1 MKKSQ
6 VRSGSRVVARPARL
20 VGEDQLATVAGG
32 DGVVG
37 MKPPQLQ
44 QTPPIGN

>member
-6 VRSGSRVVARPARL
+6 VRSGSRVVARPARI
-20 VGEDQLATVAGG
+20 VGEGQLTTVAGG
-32 DGVVG
+32 DGVVW

-44 QTPPIGN
+44 HTPPIGN